1 MEFGGTRIPN
11 AERAVVEIAKLRDY
25 CLNPEHPRG
34 RHRARVFAA
43 VLGMTAADAGDLHS
57 ALLAAVR
64 ANDATPTE
72 QDQYGQRYVV
82 DFAMSGAAGQAVIQ
96 SSWIV
101 RQGEDFPR
109 LTSCY
114 VL

>member
-1 MEFGGTRIPN
+1 MDVR
-11 AERAVVEIAKLRDY
+11 KLRDY

-34 RHRARVFAA
+34 RHKARVFVS
-43 VLGMTAADAGDLHS
+43 VLGLTADDAHDLRV
-57 ALLAAVR
+57 ALLAAARVNEAQVAGR
-64 ANDATPTE
+64 DE
-72 QDQYGQRYVV
+72 YGSRYVL
-82 DFAMSGAAGQAVIQ
+82 DFDLSGPEGSARVC

-101 RQGEDFPR
+101 RTTEDFPR